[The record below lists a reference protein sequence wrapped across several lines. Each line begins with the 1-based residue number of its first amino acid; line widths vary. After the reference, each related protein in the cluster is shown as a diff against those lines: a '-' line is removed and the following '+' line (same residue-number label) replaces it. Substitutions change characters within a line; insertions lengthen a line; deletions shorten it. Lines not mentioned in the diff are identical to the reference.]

1 MLNNKIALVT
11 GASRGIGKAIA
22 IELANQGADVII
34 NYSKDEKGA
43 LEAVEEIKK
52 IGRRSIAV
60 KADVSYF
67 DDVGRM
73 FEIIKKEF
81 GKLDVLVNNAGI
93 TMDRTLRKMTQDE
106 WDKVISVN
114 LNSVYNVTKNALP
127 LLQKNSHIINIS
139 SIVGLSGNFGQSN
152 YAASKAGIIGFTKSL
167 AKELGKFNI
176 TVNAIAPGFIESE
189 MTSKLPF
196 IRKKII
202 KWMIPLK
209 RTGLPEEVAYA
220 AAFLASDKASYITGQ
235 VLNIN
240 GGLAI

>member
-11 GASRGIGKAIA
+11 GASRGIGRAIA
-22 IELANQGADVII
+22 IELAKQGADVIV
-34 NYSKDEKGA
+34 NYSRDEKGA
-43 LEAVEEIKK
+43 LEVAEEIKK

-60 KADVSYF
+60 KADVSSF
-67 DDVGRM
+67 DDCSRM
-73 FEIIKKEF
+73 FGIIKKEF

-93 TMDRTLRKMTQDE
+93 TMDRSLKKMTQDE
-106 WDKVISVN
+106 WNKIISVN
-114 LNSVYNVTKNALP
+114 LNSMYNVTKNALP

-167 AKELGKFNI
+167 AKELGKHGI

-189 MTSKLPF
+189 LTDKIPF

-202 KWMIPLK
+202 QWMIPLK

-220 AAFLASDKASYITGQ
+220 AVFLASDKSSYITGQ